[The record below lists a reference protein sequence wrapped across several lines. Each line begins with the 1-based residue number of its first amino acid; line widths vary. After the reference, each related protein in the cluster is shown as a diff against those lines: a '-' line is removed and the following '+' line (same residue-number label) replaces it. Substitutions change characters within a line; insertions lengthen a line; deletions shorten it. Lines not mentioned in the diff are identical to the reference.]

1 MNTEGSLA
9 DAKAERVKLTKSLK
23 VANSKLS
30 KKQVA
35 SGKKQAVSSKKKV
48 ASDEKQVV
56 SSKW

>member
-35 SGKKQAVSSKKKV
+35 SDKDKEVLATHFRELHAQ
-48 ASDEKQVV
+48 
-56 SSKW
+56 